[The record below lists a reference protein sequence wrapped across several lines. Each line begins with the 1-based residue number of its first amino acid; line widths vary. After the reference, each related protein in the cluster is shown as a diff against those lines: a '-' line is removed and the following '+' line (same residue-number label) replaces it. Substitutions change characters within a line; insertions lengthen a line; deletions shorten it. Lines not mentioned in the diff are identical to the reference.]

1 MKKFLGRFVL
11 IAVIFAFTA
20 PAYAQRGYGASVAA
34 GNDEVF
40 VGEAGNVIS
49 SGFVYVYRQTT
60 NGWREVAKLKAS
72 DAADR
77 DRFGH
82 SMFVD
87 DDLLL
92 VGGGVGVGKVYVFQ
106 RDAEEWMEA
115 GSIVPTDGAEG
126 DGFGNAI
133 AASGEFII
141 VGASGHNE
149 RQGAAYIFGHGAS
162 GWSQVA
168 KLVATNPAP
177 LEEDQETAEGGRRGG
192 RRGGQAGGG
201 GRGGRGGR
209 GPSAPPMFGSAVAIS
224 GNWAMVSAP
233 NYSSRAGSVYVFKR
247 DGSNWEQ
254 IDQLPGNNAQ

>member
-20 PAYAQRGYGASVAA
+20 PAYAQRGYGASVAV

-82 SMFVD
+82 SIFAD

-126 DGFGNAI
+126 DGFGTAI
-133 AASGEFII
+133 AASGEFMI

-149 RQGAAYIFGHGAS
+149 RQGAAE
-162 GWSQVA
+162 Q
-168 KLVATNPAP
+168 
-177 LEEDQETAEGGRRGG
+177 
-192 RRGGQAGGG
+192 
-201 GRGGRGGR
+201 
-209 GPSAPPMFGSAVAIS
+209 
-224 GNWAMVSAP
+224 P
-233 NYSSRAGSVYVFKR
+233 NLSK
-247 DGSNWEQ
+247 
-254 IDQLPGNNAQ
+254 P